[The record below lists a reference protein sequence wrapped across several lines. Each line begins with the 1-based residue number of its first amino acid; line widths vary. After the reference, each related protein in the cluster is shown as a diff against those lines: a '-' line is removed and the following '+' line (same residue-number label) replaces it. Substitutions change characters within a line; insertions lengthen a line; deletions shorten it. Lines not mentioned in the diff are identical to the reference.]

1 MRSIQAGVDT
11 AGNVLV
17 NHWFKKLRGRISTT
31 RQLLV
36 IAVQDLVLVQIVQ
49 VLFRELTDGGAR
61 GSARPTSRSAARHA
75 AQGTRNERTLATPGS
90 Q

>member
-49 VLFRELTDGGAR
+49 VILNL
-61 GSARPTSRSAARHA
+61 RP
-75 AQGTRNERTLATPGS
+75 
-90 Q
+90 